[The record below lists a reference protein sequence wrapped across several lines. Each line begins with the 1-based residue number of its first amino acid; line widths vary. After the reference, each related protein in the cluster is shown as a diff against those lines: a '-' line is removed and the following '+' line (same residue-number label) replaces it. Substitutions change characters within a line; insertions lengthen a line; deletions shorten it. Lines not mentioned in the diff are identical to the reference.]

1 MFGRS
6 RPVVIDSYGSSRR
19 KKGVPR
25 WLLLLLIGATAGAA
39 GVIYVQARHLPPR
52 LSAAESERLRAS
64 FTEADAQRQRLQAE
78 LEQATRK
85 LDAAVA
91 ETKRLGEELATSR
104 RAADR
109 LQGDLAFVAAALPP
123 DPRGGAVE
131 IRAARFSRAAEALAY
146 ELALAREG
154 ADARPLPAV
163 VQLVVTGEAS
173 RGTETTVSLEP
184 IAVAFGSHQ
193 VLRGSAPLPEGFV
206 PRQCTIRVLDRPGG
220 QLLGTRVMYV
230 R

>member
-19 KKGVPR
+19 RKGVPR
-25 WLLLLLIGATAGAA
+25 WLLLLLIGAAAGAA
-39 GVIYVQARHLPPR
+39 GVIYVQERHLPPR
-52 LSAAESERLRAS
+52 LSAAESERLRTS

-78 LEQATRK
+78 LEETTRK

-91 ETKRLGEELATSR
+91 ETKRLGDELAASR
-104 RAADR
+104 QAAER
-109 LQGDLAFVAAALPP
+109 LQGDVAFVAAALPP

-131 IRAARFSRAAEALAY
+131 IRAARFSRAGEALAY

-154 ADARPLPAV
+154 AHGRPLSGV
-163 VQLVVTGEAS
+163 VQLVVTGEPS

-184 IAVAFGSHQ
+184 IAVALGSHQ
-193 VLRGSAPLPEGFV
+193 VLRGSLPLPEGFV